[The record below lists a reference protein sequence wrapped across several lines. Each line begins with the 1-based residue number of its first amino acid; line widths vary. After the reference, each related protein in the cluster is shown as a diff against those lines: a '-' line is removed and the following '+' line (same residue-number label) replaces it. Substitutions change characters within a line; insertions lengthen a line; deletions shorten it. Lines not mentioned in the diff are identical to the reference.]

1 MPLRSSLFLLLFAVA
16 SLACRADLHPA
27 IVQPPTPTM
36 DRIRAAHSLNCAVI
50 KEEEDYSRAEDHGN
64 RAAFDID
71 MCKAVAVAI
80 LGPGAPFIIKPY
92 PDEPTALKA
101 LRQSEVDL
109 IASASPLVNSSV
121 AGIGFPRPTFY
132 DGQGLMF
139 PNNPAIHSPSDF
151 AGKKVCFLLSTN
163 SETGLHDYANRQHIN
178 YIWFAFSEAGEM
190 DAAFFTG
197 NCDAL
202 SSDVSQ
208 LANVRAH
215 DRARANDFTILPE
228 LIRKDPLA
236 PAFDAADTRFAAVV
250 TWTVETLIE
259 AEELDVTQKS
269 IDAMLSSTI
278 EDSEVK
284 DLLGHKYGTGA
295 RLGLDDHWGANV
307 IKATGNY
314 GEIFDRDLGQNSPLR
329 LDRGANRLWTKG
341 GLMMAIPPS
350 N

>member
-1 MPLRSSLFLLLFAVA
+1 
-16 SLACRADLHPA
+16 
-27 IVQPPTPTM
+27 M

-80 LGPGAPFIIKPY
+80 LGPGARFVIKPY
-92 PDEPTALKA
+92 PDEPAALKA
-101 LRQSEVDL
+101 LQHADVDL

-121 AGIGFPRPTFY
+121 AGVGFTRPTFY

-139 PNNPAIHSPSDF
+139 LNNPAIHSATDF

-163 SETGLHDYANRQHIN
+163 SETGIHDYAARQHIS
-178 YIWFAFSEAGEM
+178 YIWFGFSEAGEM

-202 SSDVSQ
+202 SGDVSQ

-236 PAFDAADTRFAAVV
+236 PAFDAADSRFAAIV

-259 AEELDVTQKS
+259 AEELDVTQKNV
-269 IDAMLSSTI
+269 DTMLSS
-278 EDSEVK
+278 EDAEVK
-284 DLLGHKYGTGA
+284 DLLGHRYGTGA
-295 RLGLDDHWGANV
+295 HLGLDDHWGANV

-314 GEIFDRDLGQNSPLR
+314 GEIFDRDLGQDSPLR
-329 LDRGANRLWTKG
+329 LDRGANRLWTRG